1 MDPMSTE
8 SAQGTVPKRK
18 AGRRSKGVYKPF
30 SIKARIDIANELEAL
45 AGNGVTRTD
54 LFEAAAAMALRDK
67 EALLAEVK
75 AQRALAAQ
83 HRIAVGLPPTKG
95 DRDVAA

>member
-1 MDPMSTE
+1 MDTQHTTG
-8 SAQGTVPKRK
+8 ARGTTSKRRV
-18 AGRRSKGVYKPF
+18 GRPSKGVYKPY

-67 EALLAEVK
+67 EALLAEVE
-75 AQRALAAQ
+75 AQREIAAR
-83 HRIAVGLPPTKG
+83 HRLEIGLPPTKG
-95 DRDVAA
+95 DRNVAA